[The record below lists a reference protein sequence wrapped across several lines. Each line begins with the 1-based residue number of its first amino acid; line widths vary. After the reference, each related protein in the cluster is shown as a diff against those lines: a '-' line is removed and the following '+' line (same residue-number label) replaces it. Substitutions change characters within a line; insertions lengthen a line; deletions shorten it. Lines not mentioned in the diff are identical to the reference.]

1 MTEKRVHAFRAEVN
15 QVLRLVIGSL
25 YRHREVFLR
34 ELISNASDAL
44 DRLRFRAISE
54 PDLLEAG
61 ETLRIRVIP
70 NAAEKTLT
78 IQDNGIGMTAEQ
90 LQRDLGT
97 VAWSGSRDFLEKLQ
111 QGAQEEGL
119 RLIGQF
125 GVGFYS
131 AYLVADRVEVVS
143 RGAGTEQAYRWESD
157 AKDSFTIEPAEQHER
172 GTSVTLHLKSD
183 QLEFLESVR
192 LRELV
197 ARYSDYLG
205 HPIELAVEQKADDA
219 DQPQQPKFQ
228 VVNTASALW
237 QRAPDE
243 LEAAQYEE
251 FYKHLTHDWEGPLAW
266 RHFHIEGTQMFTG
279 LLFVPRRHPF
289 DLFDPNPRYGV
300 RLHVQRV
307 FVMDEAEEL
316 VPRWLRFLRGV
327 IDSEDLPLNIS
338 RETLQDSRAAR
349 TIKKQIVSHTLALL
363 EQLAQDRPADYE
375 TFWNTFGAVL
385 KEGVHFEPEHRER
398 LTKLVRYET
407 TGGDKITSLADY
419 VARMPEGQPAIYYAA
434 GTARSVLEGSP
445 HLEALRQRGYEVL
458 LMTDPVDPF
467 VVDALARFEDKPLV
481 SAMTADLKLEGSDQ
495 ARDEAPAEASQGA
508 QALLDRFREVLEDR
522 VQQVRPSQRLTD
534 SPACLVTPEGGLGP
548 HVERMLRA
556 HRLDVPETKRIL
568 EVNTAHPLFK
578 SLAKLHAGDPSSPR
592 IAEWIGL
599 VYSQALLAEGSPID
613 EPGRVARQVSEL
625 LTIAASQAAG
635 GGD

>member
-205 HPIELAVEQKADDA
+205 HPIELAVE
-219 DQPQQPKFQ
+219 
-228 VVNTASALW
+228 
-237 QRAPDE
+237 
-243 LEAAQYEE
+243 
-251 FYKHLTHDWEGPLAW
+251 GPLAW

-289 DLFDPNPRYGV
+289 DLFDPNSRYGV